1 MQKSS
6 QSLEDYL
13 EAIVML
19 GGSPQCSVRSV
30 DVADRL
36 EVSKASV
43 AKAINNM
50 KSLGYVEQEHY
61 GAITLTRAGYE
72 YGASVLERHELLIEF
87 LNKQVGIPQARAE
100 EEACLMEHAISDES
114 FELWR
119 AYINRVSEAPSN
131 GSSC

>member
-19 GGSPQCSVRSV
+19 GGSPQRSVRSV

-61 GAITLTRAGYE
+61 GAITLTPAGYE

-87 LNKQVGIPQARAE
+87 LTKQVGIPQARAE

-119 AYINRVSEAPSN
+119 AYIKRVSEAPST
-131 GSSC
+131 GSLC

>member
-61 GAITLTRAGYE
+61 GAIKLTRAGYE
-72 YGASVLERHELLIEF
+72 
-87 LNKQVGIPQARAE
+87 
-100 EEACLMEHAISDES
+100 
-114 FELWR
+114 
-119 AYINRVSEAPSN
+119 
-131 GSSC
+131 

>member
-19 GGSPQCSVRSV
+19 GGSPQRSVRSV

-61 GAITLTRAGYE
+61 GAITLTPAGYE

-87 LNKQVGIPQARAE
+87 LTKQVGIPQARAE

-119 AYINRVSEAPSN
+119 AYIKRVSEAPSN
-131 GSSC
+131 GSLC